1 MGDLPLNL
9 TILRLVQ
16 DFGKIP
22 RGLLYEKVPA
32 SNTEIDKQVTELE
45 NKGAIRVDG
54 NVIIPIG
61 K

>member
-22 RGLLYEKVPA
+22 RGLLYDKVPA
-32 SNTEIDKQVTELE
+32 SNTDIDRQVTELANE
-45 NKGAIRVDG
+45 GAIKVDG
-54 NVIIPIG
+54 DLIMPI